1 MRAVVVWND
10 LVPEHDGI
18 KSICYALAFRPD
30 GTQLIAA
37 VGSRVLMYDAADGDL
52 LHSLKGHKDA
62 VYCVVYSRDGKRF
75 ASGGADRTI
84 IIWTHK
90 LASGSSSDFGIWS
103 PEQKS
108 VAKHRVSSKV
118 IDVRAFSQLLAPVL
132 SILLKNFHPR
142 FTSCCGLQV
151 LCCAW
156 TGDGQLLALG
166 MYNGQISICDKNGVE
181 QCAIERCAPVWTLQ
195 WNTAQNKSSG
205 YLAVGCW
212 DGTLSFY
219 EKSGKQIGKDKD
231 LGFDPCCVTYH
242 DGKYVFVGGSDR
254 KVLLYSK
261 EGTELTTVCETA
273 DWVWTL
279 CSRPKHDFVAVGCND
294 GSISML
300 QLLFSTDPLKKAVH
314 GLYQERYAFRDA
326 MTDVVIQHLITDEKI
341 RIRCWDYIKKIAVY
355 QERVAV
361 QLSNRIVVY
370 ELSKEKSAKS
380 QYCLCAKIN
389 QVLECN
395 LLVLTSKHITLCQET
410 KLQLYTLEGVKERE
424 WLLESTICYLK
435 VCGGPVGGEGLLVG
449 MKNGLIVKIWIKSN
463 FPIRLYKHSSGIRCL
478 DLSAKRTSLAIVDES
493 ASVII
498 YNLQTK
504 EVTFDEKF
512 ASSVAWNTEM
522 EAMLCYSGSGKLN
535 IKTADFP
542 VHRQKLQGYVVGF
555 QGSKI
560 FCLHHLAMQT
570 IEVPQSTSMRH
581 YVDKKQYEDAYR
593 VACLGVTELDW
604 RMLATN
610 AMKGQAWEI
619 ARAGFARIRDVRFL
633 DLIHKLQQLS
643 QSQMPC
649 LNAIVLAYQGKYDE
663 AAEAYVEAGQVERAM
678 EMFSDLRMFDKA
690 KALAADHE
698 HISEVVGKASVQEII
713 QRQAQWTEETED
725 HETAAD
731 MYIAAAQLD
740 KALEILAEHGPASK
754 LIETEIKQLKLCETL
769 MRKAGQTAHAL
780 ETYIKLGDFRSILSL
795 HVELEQWDDAFAL
808 ESLHPELQG
817 MVSLP
822 YGEWLVQND
831 RFEAARVSYKQA
843 GRPDLSEA
851 LLQNLTD
858 SAVKERRFK
867 AASHTCWTL
876 AAEIMEDVAKGTRD
890 DRRQE
895 QQRILDSYH
904 YIERA
909 EIYYAYSFIH
919 QFRSDPFRT
928 STPESLFNIARFL
941 TARIRSQPP
950 QGISLVN
957 ILMTLAKQAEE
968 LGCYKVARHAYG
980 LLQGYRIPPNWVK
993 KVELATMRVRGR
1005 AGSQHDGLLRLDIP
1019 FCYCCS
1025 SPFPLITSF
1034 SEVACNICSQPVFRS
1049 FLTFDQLPLV
1059 EFVLE
1064 DDISHEEAVQLLA
1077 AQHSRRNKS
1086 FEGLKGK
1093 QTLVH
1098 GITKEALLGEM
1109 AEMATLLGHGLMKI
1123 GRKTLSEIPKTQV
1136 IVQTSPLELKQPRYF
1151 LVVDSECKVVHCPSC
1166 GYFFEEEEWDL
1177 YLLQEEVCPFC
1188 QASPASALAQ
1198 EPVDMIYSS
1207 KSTVSEVCSEDSSSQ
1222 ASKRS
1227 SIDVRD
1233 NVPSPST
1240 STSTKTVLMSA
1251 QPDGLGTMLMRGESI
1266 EPLKVFASKRYRPL
1280 PTNGGDMDAEYNKP
1294 SADPNHLNRP
1304 SLVKR
1309 DSADSTSVH
1318 EVQEEDQLLRRLR
1331 RP

>member
-18 KSICYALAFRPD
+18 KSICYSLAFRPD

-37 VGSRVLMYDAADGDL
+37 VGSRVLMYDATDGDL

-90 LASGSSSDFGIWS
+90 LASGSASDFGIWS

-108 VAKHRVSSKV
+108 VAKHRVSSK
-118 IDVRAFSQLLAPVL
+118 
-132 SILLKNFHPR
+132 
-142 FTSCCGLQV
+142 
-151 LCCAW
+151 
-156 TGDGQLLALG
+156 LLALG
-166 MYNGQISICDKNGVE
+166 MYNGQISIRDKNGVE
-181 QCAIERCAPVWTLQ
+181 QCAIERSAPVWTLQ
-195 WNTAQNKSSG
+195 WNTVQNKSSG

-219 EKSGKQIGKDKD
+219 DRSGKQIGKDKD
-231 LGFDPCCVTYH
+231 LGFDPCCVSYH
-242 DGKYVFVGGSDR
+242 DGKYVFVGGSD
-254 KVLLYSK
+254 KKILLYSK
-261 EGTELTTVCETA
+261 EGTELTTVGETA

-279 CSRPKHDFVAVGCND
+279 CSRPKHEFVAVGCND

-300 QLLFSTDPLKKAVH
+300 QLVFSTVH

-361 QLSNRIVVY
+361 QLSKCIVVY
-370 ELSKEKSAKS
+370 ELSKDKAAKS
-380 QYCLCAKIN
+380 QYWVCAKIN

-424 WLLESTICYLK
+424 WLLESIIRYLK
-435 VCGGPVGGEGLLVG
+435 VCGGPAGGEGLLVG
-449 MKNGLIVKIWIKSN
+449 MKNGLIVRIWINSN
-463 FPIRLYKHSSGIRCL
+463 FPVRLYKHSTGIRCI

-493 ASVII
+493 SSVII

-581 YVDKKQYEDAYR
+581 YVEKKQYEEAYR

-610 AMKGQAWEI
+610 ALIGQTWEI
-619 ARAGFARIRDVRFL
+619 AKAAFTRIRDVRFL
-633 DLIHKLQQLS
+633 DLIHKLQHLT

-663 AAEAYVEAGQVERAM
+663 AAEAYVDAGQVDRAM

-690 KALAADHE
+690 KALAEDHE
-698 HISEVVGKASVQEII
+698 HVSEVVGKASVQEII

-731 MYIAAAQLD
+731 MYIAAGQLD

-754 LIETEIKQLKLCETL
+754 LIEVARRLKKTDIKQLKLCANL
-769 MRKAGQTAHAL
+769 MRKGGQTAHAL

-808 ESLHPELQG
+808 ETLHPELQG

-822 YGEWLVQND
+822 YAEWLVQND
-831 RFEAARVSYKQA
+831 RFEEARVSYKQA

-851 LLQNLTD
+851 LLQKLTD

-876 AAEIMEDVAKGTRD
+876 AAEIMEDEGKVARD
-890 DRRQE
+890 GPRQE
-895 QQRILDSYH
+895 QQTRILASYQC
-904 YIERA
+904 IERA

-941 TARIRSQPP
+941 IAKIRSQPP
-950 QGISLVN
+950 EGVSLVN

-980 LLQGYRIPPNWVK
+980 QLQGYRIPAAWVK

-1025 SPFPLITSF
+1025 SPFPLTTSS
-1034 SEVACNICSQPVFRS
+1034 SEDACNICSQPVFRS
-1049 FLTFDQLPLV
+1049 FLTFEQLPLV

-1064 DDISHEEAVQLLA
+1064 DDISHEEAVQLLSA
-1077 AQHSRRNKS
+1077 RQSRRKTT
-1086 FEGLKGK
+1086 FDGLEGKD
-1093 QTLVH
+1093 TLVD
-1098 GITKEALLGEM
+1098 GETKKPFFGEM

-1123 GRKTLSEIPKTQV
+1123 GRKTLTEVPKTQV
-1136 IVQTSPLELKQPRYF
+1136 IVQTSHLGFKQPRYF
-1151 LVVDSECKVVHCPSC
+1151 LIVDNEYKVVRCPSC

-1188 QASPASALAQ
+1188 QGSPASLSAL
-1198 EPVDMIYSS
+1198 EPVGTIYPE
-1207 KSTVSEVCSEDSSSQ
+1207 KSTISEDGSWQ
-1222 ASKRS
+1222 ASKS
-1227 SIDVRD
+1227 MSTDLRD
-1233 NVPSPST
+1233 DVPSPST
-1240 STSTKTVLMSA
+1240 SNKTKATVIPA
-1251 QPDGLGTMLMRGESI
+1251 QPDGLGI
-1266 EPLKVFASKRYRPL
+1266 KVVREERIDSSKVLASERHQPL
-1280 PTNGGDMDAEYNKP
+1280 PTN
-1294 SADPNHLNRP
+1294 ADVRRQYTKAATSTSHLDRTS
-1304 SLVKR
+1304 SLRR
-1309 DSADSTSVH
+1309 DSAESSGVH
-1318 EVQEEDQLLRRLR
+1318 EVQEEEQLLRRLR
-1331 RP
+1331 KP